1 MGNRDMSRHVPRA
14 REEDAEE
21 STKSRYPPFRI
32 HHVIATYFLSTILAT
47 RCGSKSAKCRRLAG
61 TAARARSVTA
71 PLLFRLHA
79 VLTGMRL
86 NCVSIVTV
94 YNALELRDMLPS
106 PDDTV
111 DARKSA
117 SSPSALPRMTTPHC
131 VCLLVPIHEIND
143 FNFVQW
149 FLYSR
154 WVFVSCRIVSYR
166 ILSYRGSGSG
176 SDSGSRFS
184 GRQPVAASGGIG
196 TWVACTASS
205 CNGSFPPPSLG
216 GPT

>member
-1 MGNRDMSRHVPRA
+1 MWFKISKVSTTGGYGCTRSFRH
-14 REEDAEE
+14 
-21 STKSRYPPFRI
+21 SS
-32 HHVIATYFLSTILAT
+32 
-47 RCGSKSAKCRRLAG
+47 
-61 TAARARSVTA
+61 

-143 FNFVQW
+143 FNFVQ
-149 FLYSR
+149 
-154 WVFVSCRIVSYR
+154 
-166 ILSYRGSGSG
+166 
-176 SDSGSRFS
+176 
-184 GRQPVAASGGIG
+184 
-196 TWVACTASS
+196 
-205 CNGSFPPPSLG
+205 
-216 GPT
+216 